1 MELNHALLDR
11 FLEATLRSY
20 EDGGLS
26 LIEARERLARALTM
40 AARGDG
46 GVEAFMKASLDA

>member
-1 MELNHALLDR
+1 MELDHALLDR
-11 FLEATLRSY
+11 FLEAVLRSY

-26 LIEARERLARALTM
+26 LIEARERLAHALTM

-46 GVEAFMKASLDA
+46 NLKAFMKANLDA